1 MSAIERQEQRALHAA
16 AVEEDRA
23 LRAATTIAKWMDQRF
38 LDPLLGLVPWVGDLL
53 SAGLG
58 LYPVYLAWR
67 KRAPGSLIAR
77 MLLNLS
83 VDLLGGLLPVL
94 GDIWD
99 FFFRAHSRNLAL
111 LQARAAGELRPR
123 ARDRLV
129 VAGAVVVVILAFAA
143 PVALVVAAIV
153 AASR

>member
-1 MSAIERQEQRALHAA
+1 MSAIERRAEDPIR
-16 AVEEDRA
+16 EEDRA
-23 LRAATTIAKWMDQRF
+23 LRAASTIAKWMDQRF
-38 LDPLLGLVPWVGDLL
+38 LDPVLGLVPWVGDLV

-67 KRAPGSLIAR
+67 KKAPGSLSAR
-77 MLLNLS
+77 MFLNLS

-111 LQARAAGELRPR
+111 LEARAAGGELRPR
-123 ARDRLV
+123 GRDRLV
-129 VAGAVVVVILAFAA
+129 VAGAVVVVLLAFAA
-143 PVALVVAAIV
+143 PVALLVAAIV